1 VNAGYTQSEL
11 DDIQAKWKLRF
22 PPDLI
27 AILLERRRV
36 IDLGERFQSFDWL
49 EAADSVIT
57 DALNWPFEGF
67 LFDVWNGS
75 WWPEWGEMPSSP
87 ELQKERLKEIFARA
101 PKLIPVYG
109 HRYIPEEPK
118 EAGNPIFSVWQMDV
132 ICYGADLSDYIALET
147 RAPTVPSG
155 ETKPLKC
162 IDFWS
167 RAVEFNNE
175 RFASNDSSTFY
186 NRNKVLPE

>member
-1 VNAGYTQSEL
+1 
-11 DDIQAKWKLRF
+11 
-22 PPDLI
+22 
-27 AILLERRRV
+27 
-36 IDLGERFQSFDWL
+36 
-49 EAADSVIT
+49 VIT

-67 LFDVWNGS
+67 LFDVRNGS